1 MTMITNPDY
10 SIDNKTDLRAM
21 RVELQDSIERSN
33 VRIKSSRALLVK
45 INKLLANHKAN
56 HNV

>member
-1 MTMITNPDY
+1 MITNPDY